1 MAEGTFVVVDLET
14 TGLDPQIEGILEIAA
29 FRLEGDRVVASWQ
42 TLVNPG
48 LGTEISEASRAIH
61 GITAEMVADAPGVP
75 DALRSFLAFL
85 GDAPLVAH
93 NAPFDLGFLNRAL
106 AAQGA
111 PALANHAYDT
121 LEMARE
127 VFPEQRSHK
136 LESLCRLLGHEAS
149 GFHRAAADAEHL
161 AVIFPRLRA
170 LWEQKRAWYR
180 SQFGQIEHLARR
192 YDQVSRLI
200 EGLQVEVGDVRR
212 VLALY
217 FQEHPDARIPLP
229 GGDGLVRVTKE
240 LWEYDQAALL
250 PQLEAWGLKERFLKL
265 DRQRLDRWLQ
275 SGRFDEAQRA
285 AIASARVLQAV
296 TQRVARVGGGGTGCA
311 EADLPTEGAGA

>member
-1 MAEGTFVVVDLET
+1 MAEGTYIVVDLET
-14 TGLDPQIEGILEIAA
+14 TGLDPLIEGILEIAA
-29 FRLEGDRVVASWQ
+29 VRLEGDRVVAAWQ

-48 LGTEISEASRAIH
+48 PLVELSEASRAIH
-61 GITAEMVADAPGVP
+61 GITAEMVADAPTVP
-75 DALRSFLAFL
+75 EALRTFLAFL

-93 NAPFDLGFLNRAL
+93 NAPFDVAFLNRGL
-106 AAQGA
+106 AGLGA
-111 PALANHAYDT
+111 PALANEAIDT

-136 LESLCRLLGHEAS
+136 LESLCRLLGHEAV
-149 GFHRAAADAEHL
+149 GFHRAAADAGHL

-180 SQFGQIEHLARR
+180 SQFSQVEHLARR

-200 EGLQVEVGDVRR
+200 EAMQVEAADLRR

-217 FQEHPDARIPLP
+217 FQEHPATRIPLP

-240 LWEYDQAALL
+240 LWEYDLAALL
-250 PQLEAWGLKERFLKL
+250 PLLEAWGLKERLLKL
-265 DRQRLDRWLQ
+265 DRQRLDRWLA
-275 SGRFDEAQRA
+275 SGRFDDSQRA

-296 TQRVARVGGGGTGCA
+296 TQRVARVGGGQA
-311 EADLPTEGAGA
+311 EPEPGVPPEGVAG